1 MKKTAFLLMGIALL
15 SACNNTTN
23 EAEVK
28 IESENVEVAS
38 SYQYYGDTISST
50 DGATESGK
58 LFAMFTDTDSMD
70 VKVTGTVNSSCKVKG
85 CWMKMDLGND
95 KEMHVTFKDYGFFVP
110 TNLNGETAT
119 IEGYAKLDTLDVD
132 YLRHLAED
140 AGKEASEIEKITEP
154 EVTLT
159 YVATGVVIEE

>member
-1 MKKTAFLLMGIALL
+1 MKKTAFLLLSIALL

-28 IESENVEVAS
+28 VESENVEIATD
-38 SYQYYGDTISST
+38 YQYYGDSIST
-50 DGATESGK
+50 DNAIKAGE
-58 LFAMFTDTDSMD
+58 LFALIEGKDSLD
-70 VKVTGTVNSSCKVKG
+70 VKVAGKINGSCKAKG

-110 TNLNGETAT
+110 TNLDGETAT
-119 IEGYAKLDTLDVD
+119 IEGYVKMDTLDVD

-140 AGKEASEIEKITEP
+140 AGKPAEEIESITEP
-154 EVTLT
+154 EVTLS
-159 YVATGVVIEE
+159 YVATGVVIE